1 MPTSPAAR
9 STRSSL
15 RSPNKSVTAGKSS
28 PKGTKESA
36 DAGTPLSTASTG
48 TRASSSDPD
57 VEELPTVPEAA
68 ETEAEPMSVE
78 SKDAPSSS
86 GGDAAE
92 KSAAKTEEQ
101 SAEKSADA
109 AAKPEASDPDV
120 IVVNE
125 DAVLED
131 TTVAVGD
138 SDDSGADDDWA
149 AEEQKLREENN
160 KRAEAQKKKNK
171 MSTKEK
177 VELLEN
183 LLQKAAAYTA
193 FLRQRM
199 KESHGVVTTEDK
211 DTGKKRKIEDGV
223 DRHPGQPKLL
233 TGGIMRRYQV
243 EGVTWIASL
252 YENGLNGILADEM
265 GLGKTVQVIGFISH
279 LVGMKVNGPFLIVVP
294 LSTITNWQRE
304 FAKWAPEV
312 DTLLYHG
319 SKEDRKLIRDEW
331 GFERKTKQVRK
342 GFPVII
348 TSFEVAM
355 NDSKKL
361 QNVSWK
367 YLVVDEGHRLKNKDC
382 KLLMELKALHT
393 DNRLLLSGTPLQ
405 NNLSELWSLLNF
417 ILPEIFQ
424 DLSTFQTWF
433 DFDDDLHSEAGTE
446 RMVEEEKKHKTISKL
461 HTILDPFL
469 LRRLKTDVLQHLLP
483 VKREYLILAPLTE
496 TQLRYNTAIGNKSLG
511 EMISGDAELDFVQDD
526 LGAWSKTSAVND
538 KASSMQ
544 NVLMQMRKCCN
555 HPYLFQA
562 PLDPSGNIIIDERLV
577 QAAGKLQLL
586 DRMLT
591 KLKETG
597 HKVLIFCQM
606 TKMLDILEDYLEL
619 RKWKTHR
626 IDGMVHWKERQGLMD
641 EYNNSPDSFVFL
653 LSTRAGGLGI
663 NLVSAD
669 TVIIYDSDFNP
680 QQDLQAQDRCHRIGQ
695 TKPVTVLRLVTVD
708 SVETRILERATNK
721 RKLELVAI
729 ARKRFKVADKLEH
742 GADMEALQAIGTSKR
757 EEDKKSL
764 VQSLTE
770 VRQSLSG
777 AELAELLRPKSLA
790 DVNKDIIT
798 DEDLDTLLT
807 KREAGNAITEDG
819 KGWQVVSLGSE

>member
-48 TRASSSDPD
+48 TRASSADPD

-68 ETEAEPMSVE
+68 ETEAEPMSVD

-304 FAKWAPEV
+304 FAKWAPDV

-417 ILPEIFQ
+417 ILPDIFD
-424 DLSTFQTWF
+424 DLATFQTWF
-433 DFDDDLHSEAGTE
+433 KFDEQLAETGGAARIVEDEAAT
-446 RMVEEEKKHKTISKL
+446 RIVSKL
-461 HTILDPFL
+461 HAILDPFL
-469 LRRLKTDVLQHLLP
+469 LRRLKSDVVLELP
-483 VKREYLILAPLTE
+483 TKQVYVLFAGLTE
-496 TQLRYNTAIGNKSLG
+496 AQLRYNRAIANRSLTKLLL
-511 EMISGDAELDFVQDD
+511 E
-526 LGAWSKTSAVND
+526 TN
-538 KASSMQ
+538 SSSVANANPHVSLENMM
-544 NVLMQMRKCCN
+544 MQMRKCCN